1 MRPKMAQ
8 SGMAGVK
15 NISQSRAYG
24 EQTAGQP
31 VRAKQFAETYKG
43 EDSEARVGNRAYEKA
58 AGGGTTKPS
67 FWAQS
72 GSGTPPDSA
81 ESTAG
86 PPGASDDRRR
96 PRQAALPARLLAGL

>member
-1 MRPKMAQ
+1 MAQ

-58 AGGGTTKPS
+58 AGGNHQAIVLGAVRFRNSPGFRRIHSRASWS
-67 FWAQS
+67 F
-72 GSGTPPDSA
+72 
-81 ESTAG
+81 
-86 PPGASDDRRR
+86 RRS
-96 PRQAALPARLLAGL
+96 